1 MKSQKIIIGT
11 SGHVDHGKSALAKE
25 LTGVDPDRLPEEKK
39 REMTIDLGFVFFP
52 LNEQEEIAIIDVPGH
67 ERFLKT
73 MIAGAASIRMVLF
86 VVAAD
91 EGVMPQTI
99 EHLDVLKLLGIK
111 KGIIIITKVD
121 KVEKEYV
128 EIVKE
133 DVEKLT
139 KGSFLENAP
148 VFTVSS
154 VTKQGIEELKTAL
167 KKYCSEIEPLFDG
180 GIFRCPIDRIFS
192 MKGFGSVVAGTVISG
207 RLKKIENIEVLP
219 IGNIS
224 RIRNLQ
230 VHNQSVS
237 EVFVGQRAAFNLTDI
252 SITDIARGYELSV
265 PDYLKPTTVIDAHLS
280 LLANLPKPLKQ
291 NQRIRLHKGT
301 SEVMTRVRI
310 LDKNMIEP
318 GGDGYVQ
325 LRLEKSLVGE
335 RGERFIIRSYSPMR
349 VIGGGKFLSLYPVR
363 GRRRSM
369 KERIEHLQKIESAR
383 NDDLV
388 ELVVLYALQPVVY
401 GKELMRL
408 TNLPLSVIDNQVQRL
423 LETKKVIKL
432 KDGALVHERTLDN
445 LKKACF
451 VSVEQFINANPLK
464 VVMSRG
470 KLAKTLQISH
480 QSLLDRIFE
489 DLSHEGKIEIKVEGI
504 KIAGKAAKLSTDAQ
518 RLSDK
523 IENFVI
529 NQGYRPFRLTD
540 INNAFPKETQARIK
554 NVFEYLLKN
563 DILIKIGEGTYLHK
577 EILHQAKSRLIQQLN
592 EKGSIRAVEYKDI
605 LDVSRNVARDILDYF
620 FDQGITLRTK
630 GTHTL
635 VTEQKSRK

>member
-1 MKSQKIIIGT
+1 MQKIIIGT

-25 LTGVDPDRLPEEKK
+25 LTGVDPDRLPEEKM
-39 REMTIDLGFVFFP
+39 REMTIDLGFVFFS
-52 LNEQEEIAIIDVPGH
+52 LNEQEEVAIIDVPGH

-91 EGVMPQTI
+91 EGVMPQTV

-111 KGIIIITKVD
+111 KGIIVITKVD

-133 DVEKLT
+133 DIKKLT
-139 KGSFLENAP
+139 EGSFLENAP
-148 VFTVSS
+148 IFTVSS
-154 VTKQGIEELKTAL
+154 TTKQGIEELKTAL
-167 KKYCSEIEPLFDG
+167 KKHCSEIESLSDD

-192 MKGFGSVVAGTVISG
+192 MKGFGPVVAGTVISG
-207 RLKKIENIEVLP
+207 RLKKTENVEVLP
-219 IGNIS
+219 IGKMS

-237 EVFVGQRAAFNLTDI
+237 EVFVGQRAAFNLADI
-252 SITDIARGYELSV
+252 TVTDIARGYELSV
-265 PDYLKPTTVIDAHLS
+265 PDYLRPTTVIDTHLS
-280 LLANLPKPLKQ
+280 LLSNFPRSLRQ

-310 LDKNMIEP
+310 LDKDIIEP

-325 LRLEKSLVGE
+325 LRLEKSVVGE

-349 VIGGGKFLSLYPVR
+349 VIGGGKFLSLYPVK

-369 KERIEHLQKIESAR
+369 KERIEHLQKLEQAR

-388 ELVVLYALQPVVY
+388 ELVVLYALQPIVY

-445 LKKACF
+445 LKKACLI
-451 VSVEQFINANPLK
+451 SLEQFIKANPLM
-464 VVMSRG
+464 VMMSRG
-470 KLAKTLQISH
+470 KLAKTLQVSH
-480 QSLLDRIFE
+480 QSLLDKIFD
-489 DLSHEGKIEIKVEGI
+489 DLSREGKIEIKIEGI
-504 KIAGKAAKLSTDAQ
+504 KIAGMAVKLSTDAQ
-518 RLSDK
+518 RLSDE
-523 IENFVI
+523 IEKFVI

-540 INNAFPKETQARIK
+540 INSAFPKETQARLK
-554 NVFEYLLKN
+554 NVFDYLLKN
-563 DILIKIGEGTYLHK
+563 DLLIKIGEGTYLHNQ
-577 EILHQAKSRLIQQLN
+577 ILTQAKSKLVQHLN
-592 EKGSIRAVEYKDI
+592 EKGSVRAVEYKDI
-605 LDVSRNVARDILDYF
+605 LGVSRNVARDILDYF
-620 FDQGITLRTK
+620 FDQGITVRTK

-635 VTEQKSRK
+635 VAERKNRR